1 MDVRHHRVTIFL
13 NDEEYGRLYNAVAE
27 EKRPVSKILR
37 RALIEYLDKL
47 EKNKGKRSKEVVT
60 AV

>member
-1 MDVRHHRVTIFL
+1 MDIRQHRVTIFL
-13 NDEEYGRLYNAVAE
+13 NDEEYNRLYNAVAE

-37 RALIEYLDKL
+37 KALIEYLDKL
-47 EKNKGKRSKEVVT
+47 EEKKGKRSKEVVT

>member
-1 MDVRHHRVTIFL
+1 MDTRQHRVTIFL
-13 NDEEYGRLYNAVAE
+13 NDEEYTRLYNAVAE

-37 RALIEYLDKL
+37 KALLEYLDKV
-47 EKNKGKRSKEVVT
+47 EKMKGKRSKEVVA